1 MPETGETRMRTLP
14 PNAIDVTWSDL
25 ADRQVAVCPTC
36 LDHADA
42 YPDSYGWL
50 ADWADTHRCDP
61 ELAEL
66 LAAVLSGNPA

>member
-1 MPETGETRMRTLP
+1 MPVTKETLMRTLP
-14 PNAIDVTWSDL
+14 PNTVEVTWSDV
-25 ADRQVAVCPTC
+25 ADRYVAVCSNC

-42 YPDSYGWL
+42 YPDGYGWL

-66 LAAVLSGNPA
+66 LAAVLAGFVA